1 LNYFNKSIIYYFVVF
16 FILSFGIYARFSYYN
31 DGLWSDEWISF
42 LFSNPEI
49 SFYKNYVNHLTFE
62 GAPPI
67 ILISNLFWSKILG
80 HYYQTI
86 ELASIAY
93 SFASI
98 LLLVFFFK
106 IDKKKKIFFLF
117 LVSVNPF
124 LIYYAGE
131 ARFYSASVFFG
142 LLSII
147 SFLHLSKKYNLFCIL
162 LFILTTLISLSV
174 NLYFLSVFVSYFFLC
189 FIKNKK
195 NLFPI
200 FFFTFLLFIIFNY
213 YYLINITSLY
223 HNSGAAGS
231 INYKFFI
238 GYFFNIFFAD
248 VVLGGFFLLFLI
260 FCIYLFRN
268 EIKKDNELFL
278 FILIIFFSYLI
289 PLLYSIFFSQITH
302 PRHLI
307 NIVIPI
313 IYLISNFIFK
323 LNIRS
328 YLRFC
333 LSFVIIFYS
342 IFIHFKKD
350 KPYILLK
357 PNPDYI
363 IKYISESD
371 INFLYIPNYINNF
384 NLNFSKNLLT
394 TSDQIYSLYNYFFLY
409 SKDFDKKIYVIND
422 NNYLKHDSFWTICLN
437 NSSFAAMVTISE
449 SRCVN
454 NKLSDNYIL
463 SKVIKNS
470 EFILSQYRKKN

>member
-1 LNYFNKSIIYYFVVF
+1 MNYFNKSIIYYFIVF

-86 ELASIAY
+86 ELASIVY

-189 FIKNKK
+189 FVKNKK

-333 LSFVIIFYS
+333 LTFVIIFYS

-371 INFLYIPNYINNF
+371 INFLYIPNYINDF

-454 NKLSDNYIL
+454 NKFSDNYIL

-470 EFILSQYRKKN
+470 EFILSQYSKKN

>member
-1 LNYFNKSIIYYFVVF
+1 MNYFNKSIIYYFIVF

-86 ELASIAY
+86 ELASIVY

-189 FIKNKK
+189 FVKNKK

-333 LSFVIIFYS
+333 LTFVIIFYS

-454 NKLSDNYIL
+454 NKFSDNYIL

-470 EFILSQYRKKN
+470 EFILSQYSKKN